1 MSLEEVF
8 KNQKPGKTASN
19 WETAEGNI
27 GMVSCAIEEAAEA
40 GEQVL
45 KDGGNAIDAVIAM
58 QLALIPTEAMNTSIG
73 AGGFIVYYDNEK
85 KETKVING
93 HTKAPAA
100 ARPDL
105 FHDENG
111 EIMPFD
117 ERSTSPLSVGVPGIM
132 RAMELA
138 QEKYGTMPLERLIEP
153 AIQLAEEDFEI
164 NRLWDRTL
172 DIFKDRLGDEAKKLF
187 VPNGER
193 LREGDKL
200 KQKDLAK
207 ALKIIRDEGFKAVYE
222 GEIADAIVA
231 TLEKQGGIL
240 TKEDLKNYEATIDE
254 PFWGSYKEYD
264 LAFPGPPNGGGF
276 AVAQLLKLLEPIDIT
291 KYGLHSWQK
300 YHILAEMLR
309 IVIADQQT
317 HLGDP
322 SVVDIPMEGLFH
334 PDYLEERRK
343 VFSFDHRKED
353 IKGGNPWKYQQGKPD
368 REMKRDDT
376 KKGMDTTHFTAV
388 DRWGNIAACTS
399 SIERIFGSGI
409 MVEGYGFMLNN
420 DLTDFNPE
428 PGTTNELNANKF
440 AVSSKAPT
448 IVFHNGKPFFTLGSP
463 GASTIIGSVVQVF
476 LHVLEFKMDLR
487 EAIAETRIF
496 NNPDLSMEWEDGI
509 NEVAMEKLKQLGYE
523 LDRSFQTQT
532 ADNRIG
538 DIQAILI
545 DPNTGKLYGAA
556 DSPRPGQAIG
566 VKKERNE

>member
-1 MSLEEVF
+1 MNLEEVF
-8 KNQKPGKTASN
+8 KNQKPEKQASN
-19 WETAEGNI
+19 WETTEGSH
-27 GMVSCAIEEAAEA
+27 GMVACAIKEAAEA

-45 KDGGNAIDAVIAM
+45 RDGGTAIDAVIAM
-58 QLALIPTEAMNTSIG
+58 QFALIPTEAMNTSIG

-93 HTKAPAA
+93 HTKAPSG

-138 QEKYGTMPLERLIEP
+138 HKHYGTLSLERLIEP
-153 AIQLAEEDFEI
+153 AIKLAEEDFEL

-172 DIFKDRLGDEAKKLF
+172 EIFEDRLGEEARKLF

-207 ALKIIRDEGFKAVYE
+207 ALKIIRDQGFQTVYE
-222 GEIADAIVA
+222 GEIADAIVS
-231 TLEKQGGIL
+231 TIEKQGGIL
-240 TKEDLKNYEATIDE
+240 TKEDLKNYQASIDE
-254 PFWGSYKEYD
+254 PFWGSYKDLD

-276 AVAQLLKLLEPIDIT
+276 AVSQLLKLLEPIDIT
-291 KYGLHSWQK
+291 KYGLYSWQK
-300 YHILAEMLR
+300 YHILAEMMR
-309 IVIADQQT
+309 IVLADQQT

-322 SVVDIPMEGLFH
+322 NVVDIPMEGLFH

-343 VFSFDHRKED
+343 IFSFDHRKED
-353 IKGGNPWKYQQGKPD
+353 IKGGDPWKYQQGEKSN
-368 REMKRDDT
+368 RMAKRDDS

-409 MVEGYGFMLNN
+409 MVEGYGFMMNN

-428 PGTTNELNANKF
+428 PGTVNELDANKF
-440 AVSSKAPT
+440 AVSSKSPT
-448 IVFHNGKPFFTLGSP
+448 IVFQDGKPFFTLGSP
-463 GASTIIGSVVQVF
+463 GASTIVGSVVQVL

-496 NNPDLSMEWEDGI
+496 NNPDVSMEWEDGI
-509 NEVAMEKLKQLGYE
+509 NEVAMEKLEKLGYE

-532 ADNRIG
+532 ADDRIG
-538 DIQAILI
+538 DVQAILI
-545 DPNTGKLYGAA
+545 DPKTGKFYGAA
-556 DSPRPGQAIG
+556 DSPRPGQARG
-566 VKKERNE
+566 VEEDK